1 MRRVVAD
8 KIASVAQSRGL
19 TPELRL
25 SGEVPCEEDVVLAIE
40 ILNDK
45 YTYSELELAGG
56 RNASVQKSQKRK
68 VLVGALGHR
77 KALFGYSGS
86 VPNTLQA
93 GGSLLGDI
101 VHQQFEVRAAVG
113 T

>member
-1 MRRVVAD
+1 MRRVVTD

-25 SGEVPCEEDVVLAIE
+25 SGEVPCEQDVVLAVE

-45 YTYSELELAGG
+45 YTYSELAGG
-56 RNASVQKSQKRK
+56 RIATVPKGQKGE

-77 KALFGYSGS
+77 KALFGYSGF

>member
-8 KIASVAQSRGL
+8 KIASVAQSCGL

-25 SGEVPCEEDVVLAIE
+25 GDEVPCEEGVVLAVE

-45 YTYSELELAGG
+45 YTYNELELAGG
-56 RNASVQKSQKRK
+56 RMATI
-68 VLVGALGHR
+68 L
-77 KALFGYSGS
+77 
-86 VPNTLQA
+86 
-93 GGSLLGDI
+93 
-101 VHQQFEVRAAVG
+101 HQQLQVRAVVG

>member
-8 KIASVAQSRGL
+8 KIASVAQSCGL

-25 SGEVPCEEDVVLAIE
+25 SDEVPCEEGVVLAVE

-45 YTYSELELAGG
+45 YTYNELAGG
-56 RNASVQKSQKRK
+56 RMAT
-68 VLVGALGHR
+68 VL
-77 KALFGYSGS
+77 
-86 VPNTLQA
+86 
-93 GGSLLGDI
+93 
-101 VHQQFEVRAAVG
+101 HQQLQVRAVVG

>member
-8 KIASVAQSRGL
+8 KIASVAQSCGL

-25 SGEVPCEEDVVLAIE
+25 SGEVPCEEGVVLAVE

-56 RNASVQKSQKRK
+56 RNATVQAKCSSVRP
-68 VLVGALGHR
+68 
-77 KALFGYSGS
+77 GS

-101 VHQQFEVRAAVG
+101 VQQQFEVRAAVG